1 MMLPFQPHLD
11 MDLQITKSN
20 AIVLNDTNACLPLT
34 LIQSKVIIS
43 INYTLYWQLEWNS
56 IWQVLIQGLGKMSLH
71 EIGKY
76 ELKFDFNKSPWAC
89 YDNRRG
95 PSLKGGGGGV
105 PNVHSMSI
113 LRNGNITCLTQSMSL
128 ISPNVTY
135 RI

>member
-20 AIVLNDTNACLPLT
+20 AIALIDTNACLPLT

-56 IWQVLIQGLGKMSLH
+56 IWQVLIQDLGKMSLH

-95 PSLKGGGGGV
+95 PSLRGGGGGPQCAQHVDFKKWQYPMSYTVYV
-105 PNVHSMSI
+105 PHFPQCHI
-113 LRNGNITCLTQSMSL
+113 
-128 ISPNVTY
+128 Y